1 MTREEAE
8 AWFRKHFKCGDTFT
22 ARDEEF
28 ISDLCKPSLTIAE
41 KDKYKMVWP
50 DELKGEMFEV
60 NEYNDMKPRREE
72 HEEPK
77 VYKEENKTAW
87 TSFNS

>member
-1 MTREEAE
+1 MTPEQWYRFHFRVTGELTEAQKR
-8 AWFRKHFKCGDTFT
+8 FV
-22 ARDEEF
+22 EF
-28 ISDLCKPSLTIAE
+28 LSKPAIPV
-41 KDKYKMVWP
+41 KWP
-50 DELKGEMFEV
+50 ESIKGEMFEV